1 MNNQKFKAITGSQ
14 TAVESMRQINP
25 DVVSIYPICPQTF
38 IIEFFSKL
46 VADGKVNTKVIYAE
60 SEHSVMSACVGASAS
75 GARTIT
81 STASLGLALMWEV
94 LGVASGFRL
103 PIVMHLVMRALSAPI
118 NIHSDHSDAMGARD
132 TGWIQLFCGNN
143 QEVYDFSI
151 IAQRLAEKLFLPIM
165 VCQDG
170 FTTSHSVEKTFILED
185 NDVKNFVGEFKPD
198 RPLLDVANPTTYG
211 PLSLPNTFTEI
222 KKQQFEVYK
231 KVGQEFLEIGS
242 ELSKLTNRKYNLIEE
257 YKTEDADTIIILLA
271 STASTAKVVVDELRE
286 QGQKVGL
293 VRPIMFRPFPYQEIA
308 SSLANAKKIAVLD
321 RSIAF
326 GAMPP
331 LYSDVMI
338 SLSFTKLKPQVAS
351 YIYGLG
357 GHDTVI
363 NDIKKVFQDLQEN
376 KFLPTSQFLYEK

>member
-1 MNNQKFKAITGSQ
+1 MNNKFKAITGSQ
-14 TAVESMRQINP
+14 SAVESMRQINP

-38 IIEFFSKL
+38 IIEFFSQL
-46 VADGKVNTKVIYAE
+46 VADGKVDTKVITAE

-75 GARTIT
+75 GARVIT

-94 LGVASGFRL
+94 LGVASGLRL

-118 NIHSDHSDAMGARD
+118 NIHSDHSDAMGAREQ
-132 TGWIQLFCGNN
+132 GWIQLFCGNN

-151 IAQRLAEKLFLPIM
+151 IAQRLGEKLFLPIM

-170 FTTSHSVEKTFILED
+170 FTTSHSVEKTFVLED

-198 RPLLDVANPTTYG
+198 RPLLDIKNPTTYG

-222 KKQQFEVYK
+222 KKQQFDVYNN
-231 KVGQEFLEIGS
+231 VGQEFLNISS
-242 ELSKLTNRKYNLIEE
+242 ELSKLTNRNYNLIEE
-257 YKTEDADTIIILLA
+257 YKTEDADTIIIILA
-271 STASTAKVVVDELRE
+271 STASTSKVVIDELRAK
-286 QGQKVGL
+286 GQKVGL
-293 VRPIMFRPFPYQEIA
+293 IRPILFRPFPYQEISKA
-308 SSLANAKKIAVLD
+308 LANAKKVAVLD

-331 LYSDVMI
+331 LYSDVML
-338 SLSFTKLKPQVAS
+338 SLSSLESKPQVAS

-357 GHDTVI
+357 GHDTVLA
-363 NDIKKVFQDLQEN
+363 DIRKVFQDLEKGEFIGKA
-376 KFLPTSQFLYEK
+376 KFLH

>member
-1 MNNQKFKAITGSQ
+1 MNKNFKAITGSQ
-14 TAVESMRQINP
+14 AAVESMRQINP

-38 IIEFFSKL
+38 IIEFFAKL
-46 VADGKVNTKVIYAE
+46 VADGKVDSKIIPAE
-60 SEHSVMSACVGASAS
+60 SEHSVMSACVGAEAS

-81 STASLGLALMWEV
+81 STSSLGLALMWEV
-94 LGVASGFRL
+94 LGVASGLRL

-151 IAQRLAEKLFLPIM
+151 IAQKLAEKLFLPTM

-170 FTTSHSVEKTFILED
+170 FTTSHSVEKTFVLED
-185 NDVKNFVGEFKPD
+185 NVVKNFVGEFKPD

-222 KKQQFEVYK
+222 KKQQFEIYK
-231 KVGQEFLEIGS
+231 NVGLEFLEIGS
-242 ELSKLTNRKYNLIEE
+242 ELSKLTDRKYNLIEE
-257 YKTEDADTIIILLA
+257 YKTEDAETIIIILA
-271 STASTAKVVVDELRE
+271 STASTSKVVIDELRAK
-286 QGQKVGL
+286 GQKVGL
-293 VRPIMFRPFPYQEIA
+293 IRPILFRPFPYQEIA
-308 SSLANAKKIAVLD
+308 KALSKAKKVAVLD

-326 GAMPP
+326 GANPP
-331 LYSDVMI
+331 LYSDVMF
-338 SLSFTKLKPQVAS
+338 SLSSQKLQPQVAS

-357 GHDTVI
+357 GHDTVLD
-363 NDIKKVFQDLQEN
+363 DIRKVFQDLEQN